1 MGTSHPYKRLI
12 IKISYSPRVLPESP
26 MRDSNIVW
34 LIFGPRKDKHHIF
47 ILNLLKLV
55 YGHTSLGYKGLNIDP
70 FLGIE
75 NLLRNYNFPKDIFCI
90 HQNKV
95 FIYRYSDVAFSA
107 SRGNVAQSVI
117 NDETELQWEKM
128 IRQWSNV
135 VTVNKWG
142 LLNISNAFQRRLL
155 SVINEWSKTWKK
167 YFLYHGP

>member
-1 MGTSHPYKRLI
+1 MTHIGARILVRPRQVIFCIFYWRILNNMGTSHPYKRLI

-95 FIYRYSDVAFSA
+95 FIYRYSAVGTGYEISG
-107 SRGNVAQSVI
+107 SNWS
-117 NDETELQWEKM
+117 WEPSCICGFWDM
-128 IRQWSNV
+128 NG
-135 VTVNKWG
+135 TVR
-142 LLNISNAFQRRLL
+142 F
-155 SVINEWSKTWKK
+155 V
-167 YFLYHGP
+167 P